1 MEKLERKKNLKDIVL
16 FVIFLILVV
25 FWMGVIFKFSSA
37 NGEKS
42 TGTSRSSLEKIITLF
57 NKNIDK
63 ERLDE
68 IVIKYDVVLRKCT
81 HFSGYLVGGV
91 LLYFMYFYLNKLVN
105 YKLKY
110 IKMYS
115 VVTGSIYAMTDELH
129 QHFVPGRSGEIKD
142 VLLDT
147 SGVIIGVVIVW
158 AVITAIKSLKIK
170 PKI

>member
-68 IVIKYDVVLRKCT
+68 IVIKYDVVLRKFT

-91 LLYFMYFYLNKLVN
+91 LLYFMYFYLNKLINNGLV
-105 YKLKY
+105 Y
-110 IKMYS
+110 IKVYS
-115 VVTGSIYAMTDELH
+115 VITGSLYAISDELH
-129 QHFVPGRSGEIKD
+129 QYFVPGRSGEIKD
-142 VLLDT
+142 VLLDS
-147 SGVIIGVVIVW
+147 SGVITGVFLVW
-158 AVITAIKSLKIK
+158 LLFKIIKKCRLKEV
-170 PKI
+170 

>member
-1 MEKLERKKNLKDIVL
+1 MEKLKRKKNLKNIVL
-16 FVIFLILVV
+16 FFIFLILVV

-63 ERLDE
+63 DKLDE
-68 IVIKYDVVLRKCT
+68 IVIKYDVVLRKFT

-91 LLYFMYFYLNKLVN
+91 LIYFMYFYLNKLVN

-110 IKMYS
+110 IKLYS

-147 SGVIIGVVIVW
+147 SGVITGIIIVW
-158 AVITAIKSLKIK
+158 LVISVIQKCKLKRVS
-170 PKI
+170 

>member
-1 MEKLERKKNLKDIVL
+1 MEKLKRKKNLKDIVL

-63 ERLDE
+63 DKLEGL
-68 IVIKYDVVLRKCT
+68 VIKYDVVLRKFT
-81 HFSGYLVGGV
+81 HFTGYLVGGI
-91 LLYFMYFYLNKLVN
+91 LLYFMYFYLNKLVT

-129 QHFVPGRSGEIKD
+129 QHFVSGRSGEIKD
-142 VLLDT
+142 VVLDT
-147 SGVIIGVVIVW
+147 SGVIMGVVIVC
-158 AVITAIKSLKIK
+158 AVIMVIKSLKIK
-170 PKI
+170 QKI

>member
-1 MEKLERKKNLKDIVL
+1 MEKLERKKNLKDIFL
-16 FVIFLILVV
+16 FVIFLILVL

-68 IVIKYDVVLRKCT
+68 IVIKYDVVLRKFT

-142 VLLDT
+142 VLLDS
-147 SGVIIGVVIVW
+147 SGVITGVFLVW
-158 AVITAIKSLKIK
+158 LLFKIIKKCRLKEV
-170 PKI
+170 

>member
-1 MEKLERKKNLKDIVL
+1 MEKLKRKKNLKDIVL

-63 ERLDE
+63 DKLEGL
-68 IVIKYDVVLRKCT
+68 VIKYDVVLRKFT

-110 IKMYS
+110 IKLYS

-142 VLLDT
+142 VVLDT
-147 SGVIIGVVIVW
+147 SGVIMGVVIVC
-158 AVITAIKSLKIK
+158 AVIMVIKSLKIK
-170 PKI
+170 QKI

>member
-16 FVIFLILVV
+16 FVIFLILVL

-91 LLYFMYFYLNKLVN
+91 LLYFMYFYLNKLINNGLV
-105 YKLKY
+105 Y
-110 IKMYS
+110 IKVYS
-115 VVTGSIYAMTDELH
+115 VITGSLYAISDELH
-129 QHFVPGRSGEIKD
+129 QYFVPGRSGEIKD
-142 VLLDT
+142 VLLDS
-147 SGVIIGVVIVW
+147 SGVITGVFLVW
-158 AVITAIKSLKIK
+158 LLFKIIKKCRLKEV
-170 PKI
+170 

>member
-1 MEKLERKKNLKDIVL
+1 MEKLERKKNLKDIFL
-16 FVIFLILVV
+16 FVIFLILVL

-63 ERLDE
+63 DKLAE

-91 LLYFMYFYLNKLVN
+91 LLYFMYFYLNKLINNGLV
-105 YKLKY
+105 Y
-110 IKMYS
+110 IKVYS
-115 VVTGSIYAMTDELH
+115 VITGSLYAISDELH
-129 QHFVPGRSGEIKD
+129 QYFVPGRSGEIKD
-142 VLLDT
+142 VLLDS
-147 SGVIIGVVIVW
+147 SGVITGVFLVW
-158 AVITAIKSLKIK
+158 LLFKIIKKCRLKEV
-170 PKI
+170 

>member
-68 IVIKYDVVLRKCT
+68 IVIKYDVVLRKFT

-129 QHFVPGRSGEIKD
+129 QHFVSGRSGEIKD
-142 VLLDT
+142 VVLDT

>member
-63 ERLDE
+63 DKLEGL
-68 IVIKYDVVLRKCT
+68 VIKYDVVLRKCT

-129 QHFVPGRSGEIKD
+129 QHFVSGRSGEIKD
-142 VLLDT
+142 VVLDT

>member
-1 MEKLERKKNLKDIVL
+1 
-16 FVIFLILVV
+16 
-25 FWMGVIFKFSSA
+25 MGVIFKFSSA

-42 TGTSRSSLEKIITLF
+42 TGTSRSSLERIITLF

-63 ERLDE
+63 EKLQGL
-68 IVIKYDVVLRKCT
+68 VIKYDVVLRKLT

-110 IKMYS
+110 IKLYS

-147 SGVIIGVVIVW
+147 SGVITGIIIVW
-158 AVITAIKSLKIK
+158 LVISVIQKCKLRKK
-170 PKI
+170 

>member
-1 MEKLERKKNLKDIVL
+1 MEKLERKKNLKDIFL
-16 FVIFLILVV
+16 FVIFLILVL

-68 IVIKYDVVLRKCT
+68 IVIKYDVVLRKFT

-129 QHFVPGRSGEIKD
+129 QHFVSGRSGEIKD
-142 VLLDT
+142 VVLDT

>member
-63 ERLDE
+63 DKLEGL
-68 IVIKYDVVLRKCT
+68 VIKYDVVLRKFT

-91 LLYFMYFYLNKLVN
+91 LLYFMYFYLNKLINNGLV
-105 YKLKY
+105 Y
-110 IKMYS
+110 IKVYS
-115 VVTGSIYAMTDELH
+115 VITGSLYAISDELH
-129 QHFVPGRSGEIKD
+129 QYFVPGRSGEIKD
-142 VLLDT
+142 VLLDS
-147 SGVIIGVVIVW
+147 SGVITGVFLLFL
-158 AVITAIKSLKIK
+158 LKYLLK
-170 PKI
+170 KRKLKKN

>member
-68 IVIKYDVVLRKCT
+68 IVIKYDVVLRKFT

-91 LLYFMYFYLNKLVN
+91 LLYYMYFYLNKLVT

-129 QHFVPGRSGEIKD
+129 QHFVSGRSGEIKD
-142 VLLDT
+142 VVLDT
-147 SGVIIGVVIVW
+147 SGVIMGVVIVC
-158 AVITAIKSLKIK
+158 AVIMVIKSLKIK
-170 PKI
+170 QKI

>member
-63 ERLDE
+63 DKLEGL
-68 IVIKYDVVLRKCT
+68 VIKYDVVLRKCT

-129 QHFVPGRSGEIKD
+129 QHFVSGRSGEIKD
-142 VLLDT
+142 VVLDT

-170 PKI
+170 QKI

>member
-63 ERLDE
+63 DKLEGL
-68 IVIKYDVVLRKCT
+68 VIKYDVVLRKFT

-91 LLYFMYFYLNKLVN
+91 LLYFMYFYLNKLMK
-105 YKLKY
+105 YKLKN

-115 VVTGSIYAMTDELH
+115 VVTGRIYAMTDELH
-129 QHFVPGRSGEIKD
+129 QHFVSGRSGEIKD
-142 VLLDT
+142 VVLDT
-147 SGVIIGVVIVW
+147 SGVITGVFLLFL
-158 AVITAIKSLKIK
+158 LKYLLK
-170 PKI
+170 KRKLKKN

>member
-1 MEKLERKKNLKDIVL
+1 MEKLERKKSLKDIFL
-16 FVIFLILVV
+16 FAIFLTLVLL
-25 FWMGVIFKFSSA
+25 WMGIIFKLSSA

-42 TGTSRSSLEKIITLF
+42 TDTSRSSLEMIITLF
-57 NKNIDK
+57 NKSIDK
-63 ERLDE
+63 QKLAE
-68 IVIKYDVVLRKCT
+68 IVIKYDVVLRKFT

-105 YKLKY
+105 NKVKY
-110 IKMYS
+110 IKLYS

-147 SGVIIGVVIVW
+147 SGVITGIIIVW
-158 AVITAIKSLKIK
+158 LVISVIQKRKLRKK
-170 PKI
+170 

>member
-1 MEKLERKKNLKDIVL
+1 MKKLEKNILKDILL
-16 FVIFLILVV
+16 FAIFLTLVIL
-25 FWMGVIFKFSSA
+25 WMEIIFKLSSA

-42 TGTSRSSLEKIITLF
+42 TDTSRASLERIITVF

-63 ERLDE
+63 DKLEGL
-68 IVIKYDVVLRKCT
+68 VIKYDVVLRKFT

-91 LLYFMYFYLNKLVN
+91 LLYFMYFYLNKLMK
-105 YKLKY
+105 YKLKN

-147 SGVIIGVVIVW
+147 SGVITGIIIVW
-158 AVITAIKSLKIK
+158 LVISVIQKCKLKRVS
-170 PKI
+170 

>member
-1 MEKLERKKNLKDIVL
+1 MKKLERKKNLKDIIL
-16 FVIFLILVV
+16 FIIFFMLVIL
-25 FWMGVIFKFSSA
+25 WMGIIFKLSSA

-42 TGTSRSSLEKIITLF
+42 TGTSRSSLEMIITLF

-63 ERLDE
+63 QKLSE
-68 IVIKYDVVLRKCT
+68 IVIKYDVVLRKFT

-105 YKLKY
+105 YKLKK

-115 VVTGSIYAMTDELH
+115 VITGSIYAMTDELH
-129 QHFVPGRSGEIKD
+129 QHFVSGRSGEIKD

-158 AVITAIKSLKIK
+158 AVITVIQKCKLKRVR
-170 PKI
+170 

>member
-1 MEKLERKKNLKDIVL
+1 MEKLERKKNLKDIFL
-16 FVIFLILVV
+16 FVIFLILVL

-63 ERLDE
+63 DKLAE

-91 LLYFMYFYLNKLVN
+91 LLYFMYFYLNKLINNGLV
-105 YKLKY
+105 Y
-110 IKMYS
+110 IKVYS
-115 VVTGSIYAMTDELH
+115 VITGSLYAISDELH
-129 QHFVPGRSGEIKD
+129 QYFVPGRSGEIKD
-142 VLLDT
+142 VLLDS
-147 SGVIIGVVIVW
+147 SGVITGVFLLFL
-158 AVITAIKSLKIK
+158 LKYLLK
-170 PKI
+170 KRKLKKN

>member
-63 ERLDE
+63 QKLSE
-68 IVIKYDVVLRKCT
+68 IVIKYDVVLRKFT

-105 YKLKY
+105 YKLKK

-115 VVTGSIYAMTDELH
+115 VITGSIYAMTDELH
-129 QHFVPGRSGEIKD
+129 QHFVSGRSGEIKD

-158 AVITAIKSLKIK
+158 AVITVIQKCKLKRVR
-170 PKI
+170 

>member
-1 MEKLERKKNLKDIVL
+1 MEKLERKKNLKDIFL
-16 FVIFLILVV
+16 FVIFLILVL

-68 IVIKYDVVLRKCT
+68 IVIKYDVVLRKFT

-91 LLYFMYFYLNKLVN
+91 LLYFMYFYLNKLINNGLV
-105 YKLKY
+105 Y
-110 IKMYS
+110 IKVYS
-115 VVTGSIYAMTDELH
+115 VITGSLYAISDELH
-129 QHFVPGRSGEIKD
+129 QYFVPGRSGEIKD
-142 VLLDT
+142 VLLDS
-147 SGVIIGVVIVW
+147 SGVITGVFLVW
-158 AVITAIKSLKIK
+158 LLFKIIKKCRLKEV
-170 PKI
+170 

>member
-1 MEKLERKKNLKDIVL
+1 MEKLERKKNLKDIFL
-16 FVIFLILVV
+16 FVIFLILVL

-68 IVIKYDVVLRKCT
+68 IVIKYDVVLRKFT

-105 YKLKY
+105 YKLKN
-110 IKMYS
+110 IKIYS

-129 QHFVPGRSGEIKD
+129 QHFVSGRSGEIKD
-142 VLLDT
+142 VVLDT